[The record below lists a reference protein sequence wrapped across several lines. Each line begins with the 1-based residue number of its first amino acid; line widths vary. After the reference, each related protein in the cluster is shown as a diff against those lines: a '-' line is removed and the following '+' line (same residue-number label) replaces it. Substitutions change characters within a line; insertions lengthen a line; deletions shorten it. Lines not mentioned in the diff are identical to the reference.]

1 MCQAAPLARCASHI
15 PKEKA
20 KIEKSMIENSNQK
33 LIISE
38 EIVDLKRQARDAGMT
53 AEEIMDRKNPAIAPI
68 NRKRMEWDRLDYKSN
83 ELVRDSWEQE
93 LHMDATPTGRKA
105 LENDPDAA
113 MRGFRLKNAA
123 AMNAWHKSLRDA
135 KDANGNKILSK
146 EGDSDERRA
155 LLVKE
160 AKAAKE
166 GFQNAKA
173 EQATAFERIDS
184 LNEQLDQYETKTLG
198 FKDPNYPNNRSFSRV
213 ALNEKDQDEVD
224 YLERQKTS
232 CLTVQKQAHHTQVLE
247 RAKLN
252 RLRKAIQLE
261 DEKQEK
267 VAEAKKAEQQRV
279 ERYKENKFV
288 AAQYSEDL
296 EKASVKLAWASRDAK
311 DSDESMRLSSKAAA
325 VKTSMERYKKFREE
339 SHGNEANAVEAFRK
353 ATFESNA
360 NARKLLKE
368 AEEAGNKSDILIYTG
383 ERQGISLVLDKI
395 RSLKV

>member
-20 KIEKSMIENSNQK
+20 KIEKLMVENSNQK
-33 LIISE
+33 LKISE
-38 EIVDLKRQARDAGMT
+38 ELVDLKRQARDAGMT
-53 AEEIMDRKNPAIAPI
+53 AEEIMDRSNPAIAPI
-68 NRKRMEWDRLDYKSN
+68 NRHRIEWNRLDYKSN

-123 AMNAWHKSLRDA
+123 ALNAWHKSLREA
-135 KDANGNKILSK
+135 KDSDGNKILSK
-146 EGDSDERRA
+146 EGNPAARRA

-173 EQATAFERIDS
+173 EQATAFDRIDS
-184 LNEQLDQYETKTLG
+184 LNEQLDQFETKTLG
-198 FKDPNYPNNRSFSRV
+198 FKDPAHPNSRSFSRV
-213 ALNEKDQDEVD
+213 AVNEKDSEEVD

-232 CLTVQKQAHHTQVLE
+232 CLTMQKQAHHSQVLE

-252 RLRKAIQLE
+252 RIRTAIRLE

-267 VAEAKKAEQQRV
+267 IATAKKEEAQRV
-279 ERYKENKFV
+279 ANYKENKVV
-288 AAQYSEDL
+288 AGQYTEDL
-296 EKASVKLAWASRDAK
+296 EKASVKLAWSARDAK
-311 DSDESMRLSSKAAA
+311 DSDDSMRLSSKAAA

-339 SHGNEANAVEAFRK
+339 SHGNEANAVEGFRQ
-353 ATFESNA
+353 ATLNSHTNA
-360 NARKLLKE
+360 KKLLQE
-368 AEEAGNKSDILIYTG
+368 AEKAGNKSDIIIYTG
-383 ERQGISLVLDKI
+383 ERQGLSLVLDKI
-395 RSLKV
+395 RSLK